1 MSEMFPLIVE
11 GAVTRRRGKVLVG
24 PVDMRLEAEGV
35 TVVIGPNGAGKT
47 SLLRMLHGIA
57 RLNKG
62 VVRWACD
69 EAEARERQA
78 FVFQTPVVLRRSVR
92 ENLTYPLR
100 INGVGRKAA
109 DAQAEAMAE
118 KIGLIEAYTRSA
130 LALSGGERQKLALG
144 RALIRQPDVLFL
156 DEPCA
161 ALDGRA
167 TREVEAIL
175 QRAAQDGT
183 RLIMSTHNMGQAR
196 RLASEVVFLLGG
208 RIHERGPAETFFETP
223 ETAQARAFLRGDIV
237 E

>member
-1 MSEMFPLIVE
+1 MSRMFPLIVE

-24 PVDMRLEAEGV
+24 PVDLRLEARGV

-57 RLNKG
+57 RLNEG
-62 VVRWACD
+62 RVQWACD

-78 FVFQTPVVLRRSVR
+78 FVFQTPVMLRRSVR

-100 INGVGRKAA
+100 ISGVGRKAA
-109 DAQAEAMAE
+109 EVAAEGMAD
-118 KIGLIEAYTRSA
+118 KIGLSGALGRSA

-144 RALIRQPDVLFL
+144 RALIREPEVLFL

-167 TREVEAIL
+167 MREVEAIL
-175 QRAAQDGT
+175 LAAAEGGT

-208 RIHERGPAETFFETP
+208 RIHERGAAETFFDNPETP
-223 ETAQARAFLRGDIV
+223 QARAFLRGDIV